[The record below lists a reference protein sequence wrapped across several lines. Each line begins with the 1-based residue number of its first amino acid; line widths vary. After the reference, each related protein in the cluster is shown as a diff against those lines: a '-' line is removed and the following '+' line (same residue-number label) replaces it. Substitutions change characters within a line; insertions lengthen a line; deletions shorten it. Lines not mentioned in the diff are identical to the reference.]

1 MGWCTIQAIGMT
13 KALSMC
19 VWDNNQRTYW
29 WLALICTVL
38 IVLLDAWYRS
48 PYALAGDLLYG
59 SSGLLLFWLSQQKR
73 IDGNLAVAVHI
84 GMGLLLVG
92 TESRLPPE
100 MHGAN
105 TDMALNWEIY
115 DVLSTLATFG
125 MAMFGGLWGLLVGNL
140 GHIVLTYHDS
150 TNPMIQ
156 WFLGIA
162 VSSFGLALHKT
173 LHQLYQSQIQL
184 EHIAFHDPLT
194 QLPNRRAL
202 EGQYAHYLAIAGRQN
217 LSLLV
222 IVWDIDKLKQIND
235 QQGHQ
240 VGDQH
245 LQSFAQALKQ
255 HLRAADMAFR
265 TGGDE
270 FCSLHLDLSSGQ
282 GIIQRVRESFAG
294 VSVGWVE
301 CSNLNLEEA
310 LHHADLAMYQDKQ
323 IRQANRV

>member
-1 MGWCTIQAIGMT
+1 MSRV
-13 KALSMC
+13 LSAR
-19 VWDNNQRTYW
+19 VWNSNQRTYW
-29 WLALICTVL
+29 WLALVATVL
-38 IVLLDAWYRS
+38 IVCLDAWYRS
-48 PYALAGDLLYG
+48 PYALIGDTLYA
-59 SSGLLLFWLSQQKR
+59 SSGLFLFWMSQKNR
-73 IDGNLAVAVHI
+73 IDGNLAVALHI

-92 TESRLPPE
+92 TESRLPPA
-100 MHGAN
+100 MQGTN
-105 TDMALNWEIY
+105 TDIALNREIY
-115 DVLSTLATFG
+115 STLSTLATFG
-125 MAMFGGLWGLLVGNL
+125 LGMFGGLWGLLVGSL
-140 GHIVLTYHDS
+140 GNMILTYHNS
-150 TNPMIQ
+150 VVPFTQ
-156 WFLGIA
+156 WFLGITIG
-162 VSSFGLALHKT
+162 VFGLT
-173 LHQLYQSQIQL
+173 LHRTLGQLSQSQAQL

-194 QLPNRRAL
+194 LLPNRRAL
-202 EGQYAHYLAIAGRQN
+202 EGQFAHYLAIAGRQN

-245 LQSFAQALKQ
+245 LQRFAQALKQ

-270 FCSLHLDLSSGQ
+270 FCSLHLDLSNGQ
-282 GIIQRVRESFAG
+282 AIIQRVRESFAG

-301 CSNLNLEEA
+301 CSHLNLEEA